1 MVLDVLQVGEPV
13 LRQPARPLTPD
24 EVQSQ
29 AIQGLIAHMR
39 ETMHQA
45 PGVGLAAPQVGVPF
59 QIAVIEDREEY
70 LAELSAGRLAELERR
85 PVPYHV
91 IINPTIALGSEIVEF
106 FEGCLSVARFGAAVP
121 RSRQVVVEC
130 WNERA
135 EAVRIEATGWYAR
148 ILQHEIDHLNGRLYL
163 DRMEPRS
170 FMTMENHQK
179 YWKNLPM
186 SAVREAL
193 GWGGE

>member
-163 DRMEPRS
+163 DRLEPRS